1 MISIPDPYRPLA
13 KVLGMVISALLLL
26 TLVWW
31 LVIKPRSD
39 LADERVAHAATKAKH
54 AQVMA
59 EIAAKSEAVAR
70 QAAQARDKYKAQ
82 TAEDQKKHEQ
92 EVKDAFERGK
102 SVAAGIRDGSVS
114 VRTVWRDRSCPQAV
128 PGEGGEPGRGDEA
141 VPAGRADAIGRILGY
156 GGRWDADYK
165 ACYTRLTRAQELL
178 NACYE
183 DGGP

>member
-13 KVLGMVISALLLL
+13 KVLGMVISAVLLVV
-26 TLVWW
+26 LVWW

-54 AQVMA
+54 AQVMT

-102 SVAAGIRDGSVS
+102 SVAAGIRDGSVG
-114 VRTVWRDRSCPQAV
+114 VRQVWRDRECPQAV
-128 PGEGGEPGRGDEA
+128 SGQGGEPGRGAETI
-141 VPAGRADAIGRILGY
+141 PAGRADAIGRLLGEA
-156 GGRWDADYK
+156 GGWDADYK
-165 ACYTRLTRAQELL
+165 ACYARLTRAQELL

-183 DGGP
+183 GDGP